1 MELKQRVSERLD
13 TAHASLVR
21 LSHAMHE
28 HPEPGFEEHMASAWL
43 SELLTEAGFSVER
56 GVCDLPTAFVATY
69 GSGPLHIAFDAEYDC
84 LPGIGHACGHNVIAA
99 TSAGAAIAAAA
110 VADEL
115 GLTVK
120 VIGTPAQELG
130 GGKILMLERGAFDG
144 VHAVLMAHPGPMDVA
159 ETVTLAMSHFDVEY
173 RGRESHASMFPENGL
188 NALDALTTAQVSL
201 GLLRQQMRSTDR
213 VHGVVRHGGDAPH
226 VIPHQVTAE
235 YMVRAADMGELHA
248 LEARVRDCFQA
259 GALASGT
266 SVKLRPYH
274 PPYAEQRQDAEL
286 LALYKANAI
295 AVGRTFPDLDPSL
308 VRRAAGASDFGNV
321 SHVIPAIQPSLGLDS
336 FPAVPHQADFAAHTV
351 TPVAD
356 RAIREGAAALA
367 GTAVDAALVPGLR
380 ARLTAASFSSAAA
393 RAAAR

>member
-1 MELKQRVSERLD
+1 MELKQRIAERLD
-13 TAHASLVR
+13 TAHASLVH
-21 LSHAMHE
+21 LSHAIYE
-28 HPEPGFEEHMASAWL
+28 HPEPGFEEHKASAWL
-43 SELLTEAGFSVER
+43 SELLAEAGFSVQR

-69 GSGPLHIAFDAEYDC
+69 GSGPLQIAFDAEYDC

-110 VADEL
+110 VADDL

-144 VHAVLMAHPGPMDVA
+144 VHAMLMAHPGPLDVA

-235 YMVRAADMGELHA
+235 YMVRAADIGELHA

-266 SVKLRPYH
+266 SMELRSYH

-367 GTAVDAALVPGLR
+367 GTAVDAALVPELR
-380 ARLTAASFSSAAA
+380 ARLTAASFSSATAGETA
-393 RAAAR
+393 R

>member
-1 MELKQRVSERLD
+1 MDLKQRIAERLD
-13 TAHASLVR
+13 TAHATLVG
-21 LSHAMHE
+21 LSHAMYD
-28 HPEPGFEEHMASAWL
+28 HPEPGFEEHKASAWL
-43 SELLTEAGFSVER
+43 GELLVEAGFTVER

-69 GSGPLHIAFDAEYDC
+69 GSGPLRIAFDAEYDC

-144 VHAVLMAHPGPMDVA
+144 IHAVLMAHPGPLDVA

-235 YMVRAADMGELHA
+235 YMVRAADIGELHA

-266 SVKLRPYH
+266 SMELRPYH

-286 LALYKANAI
+286 LALYKVNAI

-321 SHVIPAIQPSLGLDS
+321 SHVVPAIQPSLGLDS

-367 GTAVDAALVPGLR
+367 GTAVDAALVPELR
-380 ARLTAASFSSAAA
+380 ARLTAASFGSATAGETG
-393 RAAAR
+393 R